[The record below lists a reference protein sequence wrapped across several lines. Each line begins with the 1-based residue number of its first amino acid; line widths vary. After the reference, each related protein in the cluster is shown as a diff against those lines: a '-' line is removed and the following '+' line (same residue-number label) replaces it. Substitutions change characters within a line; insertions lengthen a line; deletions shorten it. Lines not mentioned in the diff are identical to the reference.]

1 MRKVYILPNLF
12 TTANIFCGVYSLSLV
27 LKAVPQ
33 YSRAAWFIL
42 LAMLF
47 DFLDGQ
53 IARRYRATSDFGVE
67 YDSLADFFSFGIVTT
82 IIAYQFVLKDMK
94 GFGVGVAF
102 LYIVFC
108 ALRLARFNV
117 QTNKN
122 GKEKKGDFRGLP
134 SPVAAGVLLSFVIFI
149 KEIPL
154 SWEPVIPVMMLVL
167 GGLMVTGITYPTL
180 LTLELR
186 KKKPFLYLLVI
197 IIMLGFLVLFP
208 QVVVF
213 IAFITYLILGFYD
226 GIRLDIRG
234 RKLARQSAIPGK
246 TG

>member
-1 MRKVYILPNLF
+1 MRKIYILPNLF
-12 TTANIFCGVYSLSLV
+12 TTGNIFCGVYSLSLV

-82 IIAYQFVLKDMK
+82 IIAYQFILKEMK

-108 ALRLARFNV
+108 ALRLARFNI
-117 QTNKN
+117 QTSKN

-134 SPVAAGVLLSFVIFI
+134 SPVSAGVLLSFIIFI
-149 KEIPL
+149 QYVPF
-154 SWEPVIPVMMLVL
+154 SWEPVIPIMMVVL
-167 GGLMVTGITYPTL
+167 GALMVTGITYPTL

-186 KKKPFLYLLVI
+186 KKQPLVYFIILIVLLGCLI
-197 IIMLGFLVLFP
+197 LFP
-208 QVVVF
+208 HIVIF
-213 IAFITYLILGFYD
+213 IAFLSYLILGFYD
-226 GIRLDIRG
+226 GIRIDIRE
-234 RKLARQSAIPGK
+234 RKRSRQGAIQE
-246 TG
+246 

>member
-12 TTANIFCGVYSLSLV
+12 TTGNIFCGVYSLSLV
-27 LKAVPQ
+27 LKSVPQ
-33 YSRAAWFIL
+33 YSRAAWFIM

-53 IARRYRATSDFGVE
+53 VARRYRATSDFGVE

-82 IIAYQFVLKDMK
+82 IIAYQLILEKLQ

-108 ALRLARFNV
+108 ALRLARFNI

-122 GKEKKGDFRGLP
+122 GKEKKDDFRGLP

-149 KEIPL
+149 KAIPL
-154 SWEPVIPVMMLVL
+154 AWEPVIPVLMLVL

-180 LTLELR
+180 LTLKLR
-186 KKKPFLYLLVI
+186 KKKPFIYLLVI
-197 IIMLGFLVLFP
+197 ILLLGFLLLFP
-208 QVVVF
+208 QIVIFV
-213 IAFITYLILGFYD
+213 AFLSYLILGFYD
-226 GIRLDIRG
+226 GIRLDIRKK
-234 RKLARQSAIPGK
+234 KLTRQGEISEE